1 MALTLVASTFRSL
14 LTPIAPFTW
23 YDIPISTLDVL
34 AALRLCVVLRQLREV
49 AQAEH
54 RASRSSPT
62 DGSIEKRRS
71 IEEEEKSFVKDA
83 TTALVVV
90 YGGEA
95 VVLPWLG
102 TSPSFLFSPVV
113 PGLYTFLTYVV
124 ESLPS
129 IPPMSLKTELPLS
142 ILDGFSRSYL
152 LCDLIPP
159 VVTTLKTRDLADSP
173 WTMLISA
180 LFIPNTGFLL
190 VSVFSMLHPAGYALA
205 TPPELSARGWTTMDI
220 WVAPL
225 VTGLYALTTHTQPA
239 WGAVHEGVY
248 TLVRW
253 TAMGG
258 DGEGEKGV
266 HAVDRE
272 TARAACAILLMG
284 LFITRT
290 MKNFGGDYVREMFA
304 GGFSK
309 KVIIRSKVDG
319 KPYRGKVKTQ

>member
-1 MALTLVASTFRSL
+1 MAVTLVASTFRSL

-62 DGSIEKRRS
+62 D
-71 IEEEEKSFVKDA
+71 EEEEKSFVKDA

-129 IPPMSLKTELPLS
+129 IPPMSLRTELPLS

-173 WTMLISA
+173 WTMIISA

-190 VSVFSMLHPAGYALA
+190 VSLFSMLHPSGYALA
-205 TPPELSARGWTTMDI
+205 TPPELRTRGWTTMDL

-248 TLVRW
+248 TLVRG
-253 TAMGG
+253 TAVGG

-266 HAVDRE
+266 QAVERE
-272 TARAACAILLMG
+272 TARAACALLLMG

-290 MKNFGGDYVREMFA
+290 MKNFGGDFVREMFA
-304 GGFSK
+304 GGSS
-309 KVIIRSKVDG
+309 KVIMRSKVDG

>member
-1 MALTLVASTFRSL
+1 MALTLVASMFRSL

-34 AALRLCVVLRQLREV
+34 AVLRLCVVLQQLREV

-62 DGSIEKRRS
+62 DDGSTEKRRRVQ
-71 IEEEEKSFVKDA
+71 EEEKSFVKDA

-102 TSPSFLFSPVV
+102 TSPSFLFSPIV

-129 IPPMSLKTELPLS
+129 ILPMSLKTELPLS
-142 ILDGFSRSYL
+142 ILDGFSHSYL

-159 VVTTLKTRDLADSP
+159 VVTTLTTRELADSP
-173 WTMLISA
+173 WTLLMLA
-180 LFIPNTGFLL
+180 L
-190 VSVFSMLHPAGYALA
+190 
-205 TPPELSARGWTTMDI
+205 
-220 WVAPL
+220 VAPL
-225 VTGLYALTTHTQPA
+225 MTGLYTLTTHTQPV
-239 WGAVHEGVY
+239 WGAVHQDVY
-248 TLVRW
+248 MLVHR
-253 TAMGG
+253 TAVGG
-258 DGEGEKGV
+258 DGDREKGV
-266 HAVDRE
+266 QSVERE
-272 TARAACAILLMG
+272 TARAACVVLLMG

-290 MKNFGGDYVREMFA
+290 MKNFRGDYLHEILA
-304 GGFSK
+304 GGLSK
-309 KVIIRSKVDG
+309 KVKIRPKVDG